1 MSLRRKFYLCNM
13 IKLNQHSLDKLEE
26 LLINAGYTVRNEKGN
41 FKSGSCLIE
50 SSNVIV
56 LNKFAPVEAKVAYLL
71 EAIRI
76 LNLDE
81 NILEEK
87 NKKFLHQVLQT
98 SIEGN

>member
-1 MSLRRKFYLCNM
+1 M

-26 LLINAGYTVRNEKGN
+26 LLVNAGYTIRNEKGN
-41 FKSGSCLIE
+41 FKSGTCLLE

-56 LNKFAPVEAKVAYLL
+56 LNKFAPVEAKVTYLL
-71 EAIRI
+71 EIIRD

-87 NKKFLHQVLQT
+87 SRKFLQQIRQM
-98 SIEGN
+98 SITI